1 MTGEKMMYR
10 RVYKKECVKKM
21 TGKKKPVQVLYST
34 VKRGMRVGVLYRIV
48 HTVHA
53 HLSST

>member
-1 MTGEKMMYR
+1 MMYR